1 MLKASGV
8 VLPAIKEAHN
18 EGANTPEVAKG
29 GNGSPRTGLRATKS
43 PSKPGSALAPKAAC
57 LPEQLRGLMRVWGE
71 WGGGGGREH
80 LRWGDPTDYWLP
92 ACSNQDPDLG
102 TRLKPAPCKPHFP
115 TPSDVPLRQCS
126 LPGLS

>member
-71 WGGGGGREH
+71 RGQRGGSNCDGGTSPIIG
-80 LRWGDPTDYWLP
+80 
-92 ACSNQDPDLG
+92 
-102 TRLKPAPCKPHFP
+102 
-115 TPSDVPLRQCS
+115 S
-126 LPGLS
+126 LHAQTKIQIWVLD